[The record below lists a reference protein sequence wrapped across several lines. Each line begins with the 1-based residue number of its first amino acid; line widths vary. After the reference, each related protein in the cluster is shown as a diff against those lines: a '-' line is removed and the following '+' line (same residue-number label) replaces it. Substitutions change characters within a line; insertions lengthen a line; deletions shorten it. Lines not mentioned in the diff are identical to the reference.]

1 MDFITVKGA
10 RENNLKDVDVKFPKD
25 KLIVLTGVSGS
36 GKTSFA
42 FDTIY
47 REGQRRYLDSLSS
60 YARQFVGDIGKP
72 DVDSVEGLSPSIS
85 IDQKSGSK
93 NPRST
98 VGTVTEIAD
107 YLRLLFARIGK
118 PYCPHHHIPIHPLSI
133 DEIIEQTKKYEG
145 EKALI
150 LSPIVRGEKGT
161 HENTFEHLR
170 HEGYSRVIVD
180 GVQQTLEDNI
190 TLKKTVKHNIEVVI
204 DRLVIDIED
213 RNRLVDSFEL
223 ALKLSDGLVIL
234 KLEKEEITFSTKH
247 SCPICGFTIPDLD
260 PKLFSFNSPVGA
272 CDVCGGI
279 GFNRHIDPDLL
290 IPEQDLSVKEGALRK
305 WAKEDTMS
313 MVSLLSFMEANNIP
327 NDIPYKDYTKE
338 QKALILY
345 GSKNPYTYTY
355 KSKSTASVYK
365 IASQTFEGVVG
376 NLERRYI
383 ETESRFIREWL
394 EQYMIDD
401 LCPKCKGKRLNEAAL
416 SVYVDKYNIDD
427 LSEMSIDDLKDALNN
442 ITLDERDKKISRM
455 ILNEIN
461 VRLEFLSNVGLGYL
475 TLMRSSRTLSGGE
488 AQRIRL
494 ATQIGSKLTGIIYV
508 LDEPSIGLHQKD
520 NQKLIGALKEMRNL
534 GNTLL
539 VVEHDIETIKNA
551 DYVIDFGP
559 YAGVHGG
566 NIVFSGTLDEM
577 INSSHT
583 LTAKYLR
590 GDLKIEERKTPLIP
604 SRGYIT
610 LKGARCHNLKN
621 LDVKFPVGLVTY
633 VTGVSGSGKSSLVN
647 DCLAKGIAKEV
658 TKRKVVPGEFDTLDP
673 NEIEKLILVDQTP
686 IGRTPRSNPATY
698 IGVFDDIRDLFAQ
711 TIEAKSRGYDK
722 SRFSF
727 NVYGGRCEA
736 CGGDGLTRIE
746 MNFLPDV
753 FVECPVCHGKKYNE
767 DTLEIKFK
775 GKSIADVL
783 DLTVDEALEF
793 FKNQPKIFK
802 QLKTMSDVGLGY
814 IKLGQN
820 SVTLS
825 GGEAQRIKL
834 AYELNRQISSK
845 ALYILDEPSTGLHQ
859 DDVKKLLECFERMR
873 DAGATIVIIEHNL
886 DMIKTADYIIDLGP
900 TGGDRG
906 GYIIATGTPYE
917 IKDNPKSD
925 TGKFL
930 KDMLD
935 KGIQY

>member
-1 MDFITVKGA
+1 MDYIKVKGA
-10 RENNLKDVDVKFPKD
+10 RENNLKDVDCTFPKN
-25 KLIVLTGVSGS
+25 KLVVLTGVSGS

-47 REGQRRYLDSLSS
+47 KEGQRRYLDSLSS
-60 YARQFVGDIGKP
+60 YARQFIGDMDKP
-72 DVDSVEGLSPSIS
+72 DVDNVEGLSPAIS

-118 PYCPHHHIPIHPLSI
+118 PYCPTHHIPIEPMSI
-133 DEIIEQTKKYEG
+133 DEIIEKVKEYDG

-150 LSPIVRGEKGT
+150 LSPIVRNEKGT
-161 HENTFEHLR
+161 FENAFEHLR
-170 HEGYSRVIVD
+170 HEGYTRVIVD
-180 GVQQTLEDNI
+180 GVQQTLEDDI
-190 TLKKTVKHNIEVVI
+190 KLKKTVKHTIMVI
-204 DRLVIDIED
+204 VDRLVIDMED

-223 ALKLSDGLVIL
+223 AINLSAGLAIL
-234 KLEKEEITFSTKH
+234 KIDDKEITFSTKH

-260 PKLFSFNSPVGA
+260 PKLFSFNSPAGA
-272 CDVCGGI
+272 CEECGGL
-279 GFNRHIDPDLL
+279 GYNRHIDPNLL
-290 IPEQDLSVKEGALRK
+290 IPEQDLSIKDGALRK

-313 MVSLLSFMEANNIP
+313 MISLMSFMEANNIP
-327 NDIPYKDYTKE
+327 ADVPYKDLTDE
-338 QKALILY
+338 QKALVLY
-345 GSKNPYTYTY
+345 GSENPYSYTY
-355 KSKSTASVYK
+355 RSKSTASVYK
-365 IASQTFEGVVG
+365 IASSTFEGVIG
-376 NLERRYI
+376 NLERRYV

-394 EQYMIDD
+394 EQYMVDD
-401 LCPKCKGKRLNEAAL
+401 LCPKCLGKRLNEKAL

-427 LSEMSIDDLKDALNN
+427 LSEMSIDELKDT
-442 ITLDERDKKISRM
+442 ITKLSLSDRELKIGRM
-455 ILNEIN
+455 IINEIKT
-461 VRLEFLSNVGLGYL
+461 RLDFLSNVGLGYL
-475 TLMRSSRTLSGGE
+475 NLMRPSRTLSGGE
-488 AQRIRL
+488 SQRIRL

-520 NQKLIGALKEMRNL
+520 NQKLINALKEMRDL

-539 VVEHDIETIKNA
+539 VVEHDIDTIKNS
-551 DYVIDFGP
+551 DYIIDFGP
-559 YAGVHGG
+559 KAGVHGG
-566 NIVFSGTLDEM
+566 EVVFSGTLDEM
-577 INSSHT
+577 MKSSST

-590 GDLKIEERKTPLIP
+590 GDLVIEERKNPLTPT
-604 SRGYIT
+604 RGFIEI
-610 LKGARCHNLKN
+610 KGARCHNLKN

-647 DCLAKGIAKEV
+647 DCLAKGVAKLV
-658 TKRKVVPGEFDTLDP
+658 TKRKVVPGEFDSLEV

-698 IGVFDDIRDLFAQ
+698 IGVFDEIRSLFSE
-711 TIEAKSRGYDK
+711 TVEAKARGYDK

-753 FVECPVCHGKKYNE
+753 YVECPICHGKKYNK

-783 DLTVDEALEF
+783 DLTVEEALEF
-793 FKNQPKIFK
+793 FKNQPKIYK
-802 QLKTMSDVGLGY
+802 QLKTMNDVGLGY

-834 AYELNRQISSK
+834 AYELNHQISSK
-845 ALYILDEPSTGLHQ
+845 SLYVLDEPSTGLHQ
-859 DDVKKLLECFERMR
+859 DDVKKLLDCFERMR
-873 DAGATIVIIEHNL
+873 EAGATIVIIEHNL
-886 DMIKTADYIIDLGP
+886 NMIKTADYIIDLGP
-900 TGGDRG
+900 TGGEKG
-906 GYIIATGTPYE
+906 GYIIATGSPYE
-917 IKDNPKSD
+917 IKENKNSD

-930 KDMLD
+930 KEMLD
-935 KGIQY
+935 EGINY